1 MRYTTAIASR
11 HPGMWGSSKQEPLQM
26 HSNIGSR
33 TGKLHDTIN
42 TAVLITLMELPILAV
57 KVCTSKGKQILITQA
72 SKSNCTTQQ

>member
-1 MRYTTAIASR
+1 
-11 HPGMWGSSKQEPLQM
+11 MWGSSKQEPLQM

-57 KVCTSKGKQILITQA
+57 KV
-72 SKSNCTTQQ
+72 